1 MVQASWKAAM
11 VRRRSGASARRS
23 RTNWASVLTESTPHS
38 RRNLAYQSYKA
49 SGKGAWNS
57 GKDTHL

>member
-23 RTNWASVLTESTPHS
+23 RRNWASVFTESTPHS
-38 RRNLAYQSYKA
+38 RRNLECQFSYLIGNE
-49 SGKGAWNS
+49 SRHDG
-57 GKDTHL
+57 